1 MDPNNNADALREV
14 IRLLERKLGL
24 LDDLQSAC
32 CGVTF
37 AQCHAIVEIG
47 RANARAGERSI
58 SLNDLA
64 EILELDKSTMSRTIN
79 NLVNSDL
86 AVREIDPND
95 RRYLNIK
102 LTEKGR
108 QSFREIEAGMERY
121 FTRIY
126 QAIPADKREQVIES
140 LSILL
145 QALNE
150 NDCCQPGRPGES

>member
-1 MDPNNNADALREV
+1 MICNPLVVE
-14 IRLLERKLGL
+14 K
-24 LDDLQSAC
+24 
-32 CGVTF
+32 VTF

-121 FTRIY
+121 FTQFIRPF
-126 QAIPADKREQVIES
+126 QRT
-140 LSILL
+140 
-145 QALNE
+145 NE
-150 NDCCQPGRPGES
+150 NRSLRAYRSCSRR